1 MKISKIS
8 PQTLKKTRA
17 NFQQKEQDL
26 TSFGTNENKTAV
38 ETKNASDA
46 IKSNFLSGISFKG
59 QTQNIIRKQF
69 GTAGVVA
76 IGREP
81 TYNDSQYGTLEEK
94 IGQNPLSHANSSIER
109 THNNY
114 TTNRVYFADPEE
126 VVNDQTKRDHDFIVY
141 DNQPK
146 YPRLE
151 ELKENYFNENRNAN
165 NYGQNFK
172 TLAEYY
178 YRLELADKKELQK
191 LLDEKASF
199 QHEYD
204 ISAGYKHDLDEK
216 AQEYPWQSDDLKRD
230 KEKADYF
237 YSINA
242 DKYNSINQKIG
253 YYNDRINHSKMQ
265 QKKAIQAFKLFDEVG
280 LMFMDRDNARNQI
293 QYKRYCMENSQS
305 AINKNNKLLNEF
317 IKQKADLEK
326 QIKVAQ
332 DWKDLNDEK
341 VNAPMSDFSQFDYY
355 TAKSKKEEEIAEKDE
370 AKVESERVSKKLA
383 VLKDR
388 LNKIDMNI
396 KHGEQANR
404 EHQLLIDRYRK
415 VLPELEANFKY
426 KSEEIKKF
434 YPKMEEFYRNNIEEW
449 QY

>member
-8 PQTLKKTRA
+8 PQTVKRTRA
-17 NFQQKEQDL
+17 NSQHKEQDL
-26 TSFGTNENKTAV
+26 TSFGANENKTVV

-59 QTQNIIRKQF
+59 QTQDIVHKRI
-69 GTAGVVA
+69 GTAGCIA

-81 TYNDSQYGTLEEK
+81 NYNDSFCSIEQK
-94 IGQNPLSHANSSIER
+94 IGETPLSHANSSIEK
-109 THNNY
+109 THNAY

-126 VVNDQTKRDHDFIVY
+126 YVSEQTKHDHDYIVY

-151 ELKENYFNENRNAN
+151 EVRENYFNINRNAK

-191 LLDEKASF
+191 LIDEKNSF

-216 AQEYPWQSDDLKRD
+216 ANEYPWQSEDLRRD

-237 YSINA
+237 YSINSE
-242 DKYNSINQKIG
+242 KYENLNRKIG
-253 YYNDRINHSKMQ
+253 YYTDRINHSKMQ
-265 QKKAIQAFKLFDEVG
+265 QRKAIQAFKIFDEVG
-280 LMFMDRDNARNQI
+280 LMFFERDNARNQI
-293 QYKRYCMENSQS
+293 EYKKWCMRNSQE
-305 AINKNNKLLNEF
+305 AITKNNKLLNDF
-317 IKQKADLEK
+317 RRQKAELEK
-326 QIKVAQ
+326 QIKGTQ
-332 DWKDLNDEK
+332 EWKDLNDEK
-341 VNAPMSDFSQFDYY
+341 VNAPDTDYSQYGYDE
-355 TAKSKKEEEIAEKDE
+355 AQRRRSEEIREKDE
-370 AKVESERVSKKLA
+370 AKEESKRVAKKL
-383 VLKDR
+383 VILHDR
-388 LNKIDMNI
+388 LNKIDMNL
-396 KHGEQANR
+396 KQGERANR

-415 VLPELEANFKY
+415 VLPELEAGFKY
-426 KSEEIKKF
+426 KSEEIQKF
-434 YPKMEEFYRNNIEEW
+434 YPKMEQFYRDNIEEW